1 MCTLN
6 QNCIFIFYSIS
17 IVWDVS
23 TSLNMTEK
31 KSTFF
36 QHKHSLKSLD
46 FSRDDI
52 TIWNDII
59 VQHDRSIVF
68 FYLVCYKHNP
78 RSLDFARD
86 DFVIVILKVLSF
98 RACREISNFFSVI
111 SSLSRNLRLWL
122 LLVILN
128 HYVIPSNYIIKS

>member
-1 MCTLN
+1 MFRLRSTW
-6 QNCIFIFYSIS
+6 QKKACI
-17 IVWDVS
+17 
-23 TSLNMTEK
+23 
-31 KSTFF
+31 F
-36 QHKHSLKSLD
+36 QHKHSLRSLD
-46 FSRDDI
+46 FAQDDI

-111 SSLSRNLRLWL
+111 SSLSRNPQLFFCHFE
-122 LLVILN
+122 LVE
-128 HYVIPSNYIIKS
+128 KSQIVLASCYFKSLCHSK